1 MAKSALNKHAKGDR
15 VKWIITFVSIILLA
29 VGVAAALTVGF
40 TNANPY
46 GWLDEPQEAIEF
58 TWHEYEGEEDPAPI
72 SPVYGCSFDGEILR
86 SYVYAFDIEVINAD
100 GTSERNSFLMETT
113 EVFGGDVFIAE
124 LKSEKVNGYSFILTC
139 NADFDMTNMLGV
151 KEQKGCNVISVSGN
165 KEEIQA
171 VWEKVIFHGY
181 EQI

>member
-58 TWHEYEGEEDPAPI
+58 TWHEYEGEEGAELP
-72 SPVYGCSFDGEILR
+72 EILAPDGAT
-86 SYVYAFDIEVINAD
+86 VEQNPGDIYD
-100 GTSERNSFLMETT
+100 GGKGTVDDGKVTNIETIKNPD
-113 EVFGGDVFIAE
+113 VFGTEEVGALGLISWRNDLDDMNKRLGE
-124 LKSEKVNGYSFILTC
+124 LRDSKGEHGVWVRMVRGENDYKSLNSQYNTYQLGYDEKLSTV
-139 NADFDMTNMLGV
+139 
-151 KEQKGCNVISVSGN
+151 
-165 KEEIQA
+165 
-171 VWEKVIFHGY
+171 
-181 EQI
+181 